1 MSKAMATHHSTPV
14 TPTPKAVRSR
24 TMRKAGFYR
33 LLLLNVVFWAAI
45 AIYLL
50 AMPDERAML
59 GGAVWVR

>member
-1 MSKAMATHHSTPV
+1 
-14 TPTPKAVRSR
+14 
-24 TMRKAGFYR
+24 MRKAGFYR